1 MQCRRHGFDPW
12 VRKILWKREWQ
23 PTPVFLPGEFH
34 GQKNLVGYS
43 PWGGKE
49 SDMTEQLST
58 LAFKHKDSDA
68 AFVSMFLMLA
78 GTPKSLASQ
87 KHER

>member
-1 MQCRRHGFDPW
+1 M
-12 VRKILWKREWQ
+12 
-23 PTPVFLPGEFH
+23 
-34 GQKNLVGYS
+34 GYS